1 MIMHIEIGIIDP
13 LRIAAANAV
22 ALGVV
27 ASQAQNFMKEPQ
39 TVVKAGLAAIVF
51 SVLMQIWHLP
61 VGPSELHLIGAMTVY
76 LLFGFSATIMG
87 FAFGLLLQTVIEP
100 QDFYHLGVNALSLM
114 VPLVLV
120 HLTYGRRLMDA
131 ASAECFT
138 FARVV
143 RLDAIYYGGVSAM
156 VAFWLMISNDPAP
169 VTDWARWAL
178 AYMPIF
184 VLEALITFGAV
195 TLAGRWRDQPVMR
208 NYSEVGRLQFA
219 A

>member
-1 MIMHIEIGIIDP
+1 MHIEIGIIDP

-27 ASQAQNFMKEPQ
+27 ASQAPHFIKEPQ
-39 TVVKAGLAAIVF
+39 TVIKASLAAIVF
-51 SVLMQIWHLP
+51 SVLMQVWHLP

-76 LLFGFSATIMG
+76 LFFGFSATIVG
-87 FAFGLLLQTVIEP
+87 FAVGLLFQTLIEP
-100 QDFYHLGVNALSLM
+100 QDLYHLGVNALSLM

-120 HLTYGRRLMDA
+120 HLTYGRRLTDA
-131 ASAECFT
+131 AGVERFT
-138 FARVV
+138 LARVF

-178 AYMPIF
+178 AYLPVF
-184 VLEALITFGAV
+184 ALEALLTFGAV

-208 NYSEVGRLQFA
+208 RYFEVGRLQLA
-219 A
+219 G